1 MISSQTAQG
10 HNPFNITAWDGT
22 GTSAW
27 IDGSGIHTGEH
38 TRVRFHRTPG
48 EPIAL
53 LRDGQRI
60 ALIAE
65 NVVDTN
71 LATEVGVGGLR
82 VSTVEHLLAALYVM
96 NHWSGFQI
104 EVDGP
109 EVPILDGSA
118 LGWAL
123 ALAGL
128 EPEALPQRL
137 IAPEIAVE
145 VRGGYV
151 GLETVPEGQPAAVR
165 VTIGYPHPAIT
176 AQVWHGQ
183 QHDWPT
189 LLDARTF
196 GFERDLER
204 LWAMGRGMG
213 VTGENAVV
221 YGEDGPSLKPRGT
234 DEPARHKALDLLGD
248 LYLVGRPLQAVIVAE
263 RNGHAANVAMALELR
278 QQDRP

>member
-1 MISSQTAQG
+1 VIPSQTAQT
-10 HNPFNITAWDGT
+10 HNASTIIAWDGH
-22 GTSAW
+22 GASAW
-27 IDGSGIHTGEH
+27 IDGIGIHSGEN

-48 EPIAL
+48 EPIGL

-71 LATEVGVGGLR
+71 LATEIGAGGVR
-82 VSTVEHLLAALYVM
+82 VSTIEHLLAALYVL

-118 LGWAL
+118 YGWAQ
-123 ALAGL
+123 ALAHL
-128 EPEALPQRL
+128 EPEALPERL
-137 IAPEIAVE
+137 VPPEIAVE

-151 GLETVPEGQPAAVR
+151 GLENIAPGQSAAVR

-176 AQVWHGQ
+176 AQVWHGAQ
-183 QHDWPT
+183 DRWKT

-213 VTGENAVV
+213 VTAENAVV
-221 YGEDGPSLKPRGT
+221 YGEEGPSLKPRGT

-248 LYLVGRPLQAVIVAE
+248 LYLVGRPLEAVIVGE

-278 QQDRP
+278 QHRP

>member
-1 MISSQTAQG
+1 MIQLQQHLNRETSSIA
-10 HNPFNITAWDGT
+10 AWDGQ
-22 GTSAW
+22 GTSHW
-27 IDGSGIHTGEH
+27 LDGVGIHSGER

-53 LRDGQRI
+53 LRDGKRI

-65 NVVDTN
+65 NVQDTN
-71 LATEVGVGGLR
+71 LATLIGVNGVS
-82 VSTVEHLLAALYVM
+82 VSTIEHLLAALHVQG
-96 NHWSGFQI
+96 HWTGFQI

-118 LGWAL
+118 LGWAQVL
-123 ALAGL
+123 GQITP
-128 EPEALPQRL
+128 EP
-137 IAPEIAVE
+137 APASVIPGELAVE

-151 GLETVPEGQPAAVR
+151 GLETVPPGTGTRLR

-176 AQVWHGQ
+176 AQAWEG
-183 QHDWPT
+183 DSRDFAS

-213 VTGENAVV
+213 VTADNAVV
-221 YGEDGPSLKPRGT
+221 YGENGPSLKPRGL

-248 LYLVGRPLQAVIVAE
+248 LYLVGRPIEALVVAE

-278 QQDRP
+278 QTYRL

>member
-1 MISSQTAQG
+1 VIPAQTAQAL
-10 HNPFNITAWDGT
+10 NPSTIIAWDGH
-22 GTSAW
+22 GASAW
-27 IDGSGIHTGEH
+27 IDGIGIHSGEN
-38 TRVRFHRTPG
+38 TRVRFHRSPG

-53 LRDGQRI
+53 LRDKKRI

-71 LATEVGVGGLR
+71 LATEIGVGGVC
-82 VSTVEHLLAALYVM
+82 VSTVEHLLAALYVLD
-96 NHWSGFQI
+96 HWSGFQI

-118 LGWAL
+118 LGWAQ

-128 EPEALPQRL
+128 EPEPLPERL
-137 IAPEIAVE
+137 VPPEIAVE

-151 GLETVPEGQPAAVR
+151 GLENVPVGQSPAVR

-176 AQVWHGQ
+176 AQVWQGPQ
-183 QHDWPT
+183 EDWDA

-213 VTGENAVV
+213 VTAENAVV

-248 LYLVGRPLQAVIVAE
+248 LYLVGRPLEAVIVAE

-278 QQDRP
+278 QHRP

>member
-1 MISSQTAQG
+1 MISSQTTQG
-10 HNPFNITAWDGT
+10 HNTSIINAWDGL
-22 GTSAW
+22 GASAW
-27 IDGSGIHTGEH
+27 IDGIGIHSGQN
-38 TRVRFHRTPG
+38 TRVRFHRAPG

-60 ALIAE
+60 ALTAE

-71 LATEVGVGGLR
+71 LATELGTGGIR

-96 NHWSGFQI
+96 NHWSGFAI

-118 LGWAL
+118 LGWAQ
-123 ALAGL
+123 ALAGI
-128 EPEALPQRL
+128 EPEALPERL
-137 IAPEIAVE
+137 VPPEIAVE

-151 GLETVPEGQPAAVR
+151 GLETVPAGQSAAVR

-176 AQVWHGQ
+176 AQVWHGH
-183 QHDWPT
+183 QHDWRT

-213 VTGENAVV
+213 VTSENAVV
-221 YGEDGPSLKPRGT
+221 YGEEGPSLKPRGT

-278 QQDRP
+278 QHRP

>member
-1 MISSQTAQG
+1 MISSQTAQAR
-10 HNPFNITAWDGT
+10 NASTITAWDGH
-22 GTSAW
+22 GASAW
-27 IDGSGIHTGEH
+27 IDGIGIHSGEN
-38 TRVRFHRTPG
+38 TRVRFHRSPG
-48 EPIAL
+48 EPISL
-53 LRDGQRI
+53 LRDGQGI

-71 LATEVGVGGLR
+71 LATEIGVGGVR
-82 VSTVEHLLAALYVM
+82 VSTVEHLLATLYVM
-96 NHWSGFQI
+96 KHWTGFQI

-118 LGWAL
+118 LGWAQ
-123 ALAGL
+123 ALAEI
-128 EPEALPQRL
+128 EPEAMPEGLVP
-137 IAPEIAVE
+137 PEIAVE

-151 GLETVPEGQPAAVR
+151 GLENLPAGQSATLR

-176 AQVWHGQ
+176 AQVWQGPQ
-183 QHDWPT
+183 ERWKA

-213 VTGENAVV
+213 VTAENAVV

-248 LYLVGRPLQAVIVAE
+248 LYLVGRPLEAVIVAE

-278 QQDRP
+278 QHRP